1 MLLVAL
7 LWISLLVSVALCVWQ
22 SEHEGIDALCAA
34 ILSVIL
40 LLSLLLTVVALG
52 AVWWSSPANASLYK
66 GRLLL
71 ALAVDLSAGF
81 ALSRRNFPS
90 WPVQ

>member
-1 MLLVAL
+1 MVGL
-7 LWISLLVSVALCVWQ
+7 LWIGLLISLALCVWQ

-34 ILSVIL
+34 ALSAIL
-40 LLSLLLTVVALG
+40 LLALLLTLVALWS
-52 AVWWSSPANASLYK
+52 VWWSHGPSPHK

-71 ALAVDLSAGF
+71 ALAVDLSAGI
-81 ALSRRNFPS
+81 ALSRRDFPS